1 MTSILIVAGESSGD
15 KHAARLVQE
24 FRAFDSQAAFFGVG
38 GPRLAAAGTE
48 ILVPM
53 KDLAVMG
60 FFEVAVHLLR
70 IRRIFGRLERAARD
84 RKPDAAVLVDS
95 PDFNLR
101 LARKLKRLGIPVL
114 YYISPTVWAWRS
126 GRLKTI
132 KRYVTKMLL
141 IFPFEEEIYR
151 RAEIPAAFVGHP
163 LMESV
168 RAGLTR
174 AELFVKYGLD
184 PRRKL
189 ITLLPG
195 SREGEVARHMPV
207 LIRAVPLLRQAFGAQ
222 FALVL
227 AESLGSAW
235 LDKAYPDRPPDVHVL
250 TQDGYE
256 AMAAADL
263 VLSACGTANLETALL
278 GTPLIAFYRLSP
290 LTYTLGR
297 PLVRISHYSI
307 VNILAGR
314 PVISE
319 LIQGRLTPENIL
331 SEAKAILSSPQK
343 QSELKAEF
351 KNLRGIL
358 GAKKASV
365 NAAAELKKILSGHQ
379 STVIG

>member
-24 FRAFDSQAAFFGVG
+24 FRKTGPQATFFGVG
-38 GPRLAAAGTE
+38 GPRLAEAGTE

-60 FFEVAVHLLR
+60 FFEVAAHLLR
-70 IRRIFGRLERAARD
+70 IRRIFGRLERTARE
-84 RKPDAAVLVDS
+84 RRPDAAVLVDS

-132 KRYVTKMLL
+132 KRCVTRMLL

-151 RAEIPAAFVGHP
+151 RAGIPAGFVGHP

-168 RAGLTR
+168 RAGLAR
-174 AELFVKYGLD
+174 DQLFAKYGLD

-207 LIRAVPLLRQAFGAQ
+207 LIRAIPLLRQAFGAQ
-222 FALVL
+222 FALVP
-227 AESLGSAW
+227 AESLGPAW

-250 TQDGYE
+250 TRDGYD
-256 AMAAADL
+256 AMASADL

-278 GTPLIAFYRLSP
+278 GTPFIAFYRISP

-297 PLVRISHYSI
+297 RLVKISHYSI
-307 VNILAGR
+307 VNILADR
-314 PVISE
+314 PVVPE

-331 SEAKAILSSPQK
+331 AESRAILDSPRRQA
-343 QSELKAEF
+343 ELKAEF
-351 KNLRGIL
+351 KKLAGIL
-358 GAKKASV
+358 GEKKASV
-365 NAAAELKKILSGHQ
+365 NAAAELKKILAGA
-379 STVIG
+379 